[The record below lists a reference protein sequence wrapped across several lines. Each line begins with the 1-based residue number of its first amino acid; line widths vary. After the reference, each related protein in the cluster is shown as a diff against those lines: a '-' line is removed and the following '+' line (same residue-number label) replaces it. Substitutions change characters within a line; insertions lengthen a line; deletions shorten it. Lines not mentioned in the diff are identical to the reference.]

1 MALDAIV
8 SRNGGYTITRKQV
21 NATNRSP
28 KDLVLSDNI
37 LLTIQLQ
44 DLQNAVASKTLYTL
58 LIRGHA
64 LNNSLRESVLKDR

>member
-8 SRNGGYTITRKQV
+8 SRNGVCTITKKLV
-21 NATNRSP
+21 NVTNRSL

-37 LLTIQLQ
+37 LLTIQQQ
-44 DLQNAVASKTLYTL
+44 DLQNAVVSKTSYTL

-64 LNNSLRESVLKDR
+64 LNNSLRESVQKDR